1 MDLMMTQITAIDRDC
16 KTYEIGLPIIQK
28 AGVEHKIDYI
38 ESAAL
43 PVLDNLLGE
52 PKNEGEFD
60 FAFVDADK
68 DKYWNY
74 HERLVKLLKIGGI
87 VMYDNTLWG
96 GAVAKP
102 EEAIPE
108 SNRPWM
114 RATVEFNKSVS
125 ADPRV
130 EIAHASIGDGLIICR
145 RIC

>member
-1 MDLMMTQITAIDRDC
+1 MDLMMQIMAIDRDR
-16 KTYEIGLPIIQK
+16 KTYEIGLPTIQK

-38 ESAAL
+38 ESPAL

-52 PKNEGEFD
+52 PKNEGDFD

-68 DKYWNY
+68 GNYWNY
-74 HERLVKLLKIGGI
+74 HERLMKLVKIGGI

-102 EEAIPE
+102 EEAVQRELRRSTI
-108 SNRPWM
+108 
-114 RATVEFNKSVS
+114 EFNKSVS

-130 EIAHASIGDGLIICR
+130 EISHASVGDGIIICR
-145 RIC
+145 RIG